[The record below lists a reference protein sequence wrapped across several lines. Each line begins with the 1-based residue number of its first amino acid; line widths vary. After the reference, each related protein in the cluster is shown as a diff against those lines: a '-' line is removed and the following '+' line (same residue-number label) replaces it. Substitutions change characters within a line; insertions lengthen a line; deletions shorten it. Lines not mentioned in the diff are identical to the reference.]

1 MESVANLNCLLP
13 KSKTMFIITRMDL
26 VLIEVQMEAEST
38 PLVDYLELSPFKIME
53 HGFGK

>member
-1 MESVANLNCLLP
+1 
-13 KSKTMFIITRMDL
+13 
-26 VLIEVQMEAEST
+26 MEAEST